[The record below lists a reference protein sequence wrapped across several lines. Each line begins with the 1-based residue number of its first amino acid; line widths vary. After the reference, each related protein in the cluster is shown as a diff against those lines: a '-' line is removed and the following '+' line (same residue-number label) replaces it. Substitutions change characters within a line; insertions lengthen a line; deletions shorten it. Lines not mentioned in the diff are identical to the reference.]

1 MLETNSLKSLKQ
13 EAEVNSCDDQVWL
26 RLARA
31 CYQQAN
37 WEEAI
42 AAYDRAIDMRHQ
54 YSAENYDPSNI
65 LVTSSPNISNS
76 NEDSSN
82 SLDEAFTY
90 FQETLE
96 IESEYAVFYL
106 HYGYFLR
113 DQLALLGLRGLMYN
127 EAQR

>member
-82 SLDEAFTY
+82 SLDEAFT
-90 FQETLE
+90 
-96 IESEYAVFYL
+96 
-106 HYGYFLR
+106 
-113 DQLALLGLRGLMYN
+113 
-127 EAQR
+127 AQSSK